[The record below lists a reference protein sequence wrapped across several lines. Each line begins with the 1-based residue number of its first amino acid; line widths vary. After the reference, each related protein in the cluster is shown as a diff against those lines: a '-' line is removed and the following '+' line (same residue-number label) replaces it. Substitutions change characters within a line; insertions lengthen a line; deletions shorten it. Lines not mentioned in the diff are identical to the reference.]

1 MALLISVYNLLYL
14 LANALI
20 SLLELTCKTTAKLL
34 NIDYSTA
41 CAGVCTILF
50 SFAGAFVFLLVLFLK
65 LKFNLI

>member
-1 MALLISVYNLLYL
+1 MTLLIGIYNLFYL

-41 CAGVCTILF
+41 CASVCTILF

-65 LKFNLI
+65 LKSNLI

>member
-1 MALLISVYNLLYL
+1 MTLLIGVYNLFYL

-41 CAGVCTILF
+41 CTGVCTVLV
-50 SFAGAFVFLLVLFLK
+50 SFAGAFAFLLVLFLK